1 MIKLQ
6 KSTFL
11 NEKETKNKLCEFIM
25 QTKIL
30 SMGEECA
37 KFETSFS
44 KKQTRKYS
52 TFVNSGSSANL
63 ILIQALLNLGRIN
76 KGDFVGVSALTWSTN
91 IMPLI
96 QLGLVPYLIDCELD
110 TLNVSPKSLE
120 RVFLD
125 EPKIKLLFLTNV
137 LGLSD
142 DITSIEKMTKERG
155 IILIEDN
162 CESLGSISNGRLLGN
177 FGLAS
182 TFSFF
187 VGHHLSTIEG
197 GMCSTDDL
205 ELSEQLTMC
214 RSHGWD
220 RSLSA
225 EAQDKI
231 RKKNN
236 TAEFYSPYTFYDLGY
251 NLRPNEINGFIG
263 NTQLSFWDKI
273 VDQRYQN
280 FKILNKAL
288 NSNLD
293 LIEIRHNHMDKV
305 SSFATPVIV
314 KNGDISKY
322 LDRFKK
328 YNVECR
334 PMIAGNMM
342 DQPFYK
348 KYVGLTQ
355 NLPNVEFL
363 QDNSFYVANNPELT
377 QNELDILLNCLEF

>member
-11 NEKETKNKLCEFIM
+11 NEKETKNKLCEFII
-25 QTKIL
+25 QAETL
-30 SMGEECA
+30 SMGKECA

-44 KKQTRKYS
+44 KKQNRKYS

-63 ILIQALLNLGRIN
+63 ILIQALLNLGRVN
-76 KGDFVGVSALTWSTN
+76 RGDFVAVSSLTWSTN

-110 TLNVSPKSLE
+110 TLNVSPKLLE
-120 RVFLD
+120 RALLD

-142 DITSIEKMTKERG
+142 DITSIEKMTNERG

-177 FGLAS
+177 YGLAS

-197 GMCSTDDL
+197 GMCCTDDL

-225 EAQDKI
+225 KAQNKI

-236 TAEFYSPYTFYDLGY
+236 VADFYIPYTFYDLAY

-263 NTQLSFWDKI
+263 NTQLSYWDRI
-273 VDQRYQN
+273 VDKRYNN

-288 NSNLD
+288 KSNPD
-293 LIEIRHNHMDKV
+293 LVEIRHSHMDTV

-314 KNGDISKY
+314 KHRKISKY

-328 YNVECR
+328 SNVECR

-342 DQPFYK
+342 NQPFYK
-348 KYVGLTQ
+348 KYVGLSQ

-377 QNELDILLNCLEF
+377 ENELNLILTCLEV